1 MVITGGYLRHPR
13 TGYSSEDEMPSRPF
27 EFDKS
32 QSLVT
37 ELAGLGGQVGLVAEI
52 NIFTITIKVTTR
64 HLPELNGARV
74 LHACGMYESKQ
85 EKVCSRNIFLADYNT
100 FQWLIVA
107 GGLNAL
113 EEVLSSAEI
122 LQHSNGA
129 LQVSRSIFMIA

>member
-1 MVITGGYLRHPR
+1 
-13 TGYSSEDEMPSRPF
+13 MPSRPF